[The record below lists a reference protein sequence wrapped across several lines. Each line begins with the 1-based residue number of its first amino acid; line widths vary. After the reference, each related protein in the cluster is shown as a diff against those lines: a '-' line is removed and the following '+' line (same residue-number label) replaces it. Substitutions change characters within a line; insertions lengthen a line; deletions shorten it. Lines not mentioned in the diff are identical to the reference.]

1 MGKIILESKKLI
13 KAYSNGANKLDV
25 INNLN
30 LIKNNI
36 KQNEKVQSSEII
48 TIVGQSG
55 CGKTTLLNLIG
66 GLDRPDSGELMVLG
80 QNILEINN
88 NDAADF
94 RNKNL
99 GLIFQFHH
107 LLPEFTAYENVLMP
121 AMINENVKDKENLA
135 DELFDYVNLTN
146 RKSHYP
152 SELSGGERLRV
163 AVLRALINQPALVL
177 ADEPTGNLDGD
188 NSKKLM
194 RLFKKI
200 NSDFNQTF
208 IITTHDPEVAKI
220 GTRCLKMINGRLRK
234 NNI

>member
-1 MGKIILESKKLI
+1 MCI
-13 KAYSNGANKLDV
+13 
-25 INNLN
+25 
-30 LIKNNI
+30 
-36 KQNEKVQSSEII
+36 
-48 TIVGQSG
+48 
-55 CGKTTLLNLIG
+55 
-66 GLDRPDSGELMVLG
+66 RDS
-80 QNILEINN
+80 
-88 NDAADF
+88 
-94 RNKNL
+94 RNL
-99 GLIFQFHH
+99 GFIFQFHH
-107 LLPEFTAYENVLMP
+107 LLPEFTAHENVLMP

>member
-1 MGKIILESKKLI
+1 MGKIILESKKLV

-30 LIKNNI
+30 L
-36 KQNEKVQSSEII
+36 KVQSSEII

-121 AMINENVKDKENLA
+121 ARINENVKDKENLA

>member
-1 MGKIILESKKLI
+1 MGKIILESKKLV

-30 LIKNNI
+30 L
-36 KQNEKVQSSEII
+36 KVQSSEII

-208 IITTHDPEVAKI
+208 IITTHDTEVAKI

>member
-1 MGKIILESKKLI
+1 MGKIILESKKLV

-30 LIKNNI
+30 L
-36 KQNEKVQSSEII
+36 KVQSSEII

-163 AVLRALINQPALVL
+163 AVLRALIKQPALVL

>member
-1 MGKIILESKKLI
+1 MGKIILESKKLV
-13 KAYSNGANKLDV
+13 KSYSNGANKLDV

-30 LIKNNI
+30 L
-36 KQNEKVQSSEII
+36 KVQSSEII

>member
-1 MGKIILESKKLI
+1 
-13 KAYSNGANKLDV
+13 
-25 INNLN
+25 
-30 LIKNNI
+30 
-36 KQNEKVQSSEII
+36 
-48 TIVGQSG
+48 
-55 CGKTTLLNLIG
+55 
-66 GLDRPDSGELMVLG
+66 MVLG

-121 AMINENVKDKENLA
+121 AMINENLKDKENLA

-208 IITTHDPEVAKI
+208 IITTHDSEVAKI

>member
-1 MGKIILESKKLI
+1 MGKIILESKKLV

-30 LIKNNI
+30 L
-36 KQNEKVQSSEII
+36 KVQSSEII

-163 AVLRALINQPALVL
+163 AVLRLSLIH
-177 ADEPTGNLDGD
+177 
-188 NSKKLM
+188 
-194 RLFKKI
+194 I
-200 NSDFNQTF
+200 
-208 IITTHDPEVAKI
+208 
-220 GTRCLKMINGRLRK
+220 
-234 NNI
+234 

>member
-1 MGKIILESKKLI
+1 MGKIILESKKLV

-30 LIKNNI
+30 L
-36 KQNEKVQSSEII
+36 KVQSSEII

-188 NSKKLM
+188 SSKKLM

>member
-1 MGKIILESKKLI
+1 MGKIILESKKLV

-30 LIKNNI
+30 L
-36 KQNEKVQSSEII
+36 KVQSSEII

-188 NSKKLM
+188 NSKKFCL
-194 RLFKKI
+194 LYT
-200 NSDFNQTF
+200 SDAA
-208 IITTHDPEVAKI
+208 DE
-220 GTRCLKMINGRLRK
+220 
-234 NNI
+234 

>member
-1 MGKIILESKKLI
+1 MGKIILESKKLV

-30 LIKNNI
+30 L
-36 KQNEKVQSSEII
+36 KVQSSEII

-121 AMINENVKDKENLA
+121 AMINENVNDKENLA

>member
-1 MGKIILESKKLI
+1 MGKIILESKKLV

-30 LIKNNI
+30 L
-36 KQNEKVQSSEII
+36 KVQSSEII

-177 ADEPTGNLDGD
+177 VDEPTGNLDGD

>member
-1 MGKIILESKKLI
+1 MGKIILESKKLV

-30 LIKNNI
+30 L
-36 KQNEKVQSSEII
+36 KVQSSEII
-48 TIVGQSG
+48 TVVGQSG

>member
-1 MGKIILESKKLI
+1 MGKIILESKKLD
-13 KAYSNGANKLDV
+13 KAYSNGDNKLDV

-30 LIKNNI
+30 L
-36 KQNEKVQSSEII
+36 KVQSSEII

-121 AMINENVKDKENLA
+121 ARINENVKDKENLA

-177 ADEPTGNLDGD
+177 ADEPTGNLDGY

>member
-1 MGKIILESKKLI
+1 MGKVILESKKLV

-30 LIKNNI
+30 L
-36 KQNEKVQSSEII
+36 KVQSSEII

>member
-1 MGKIILESKKLI
+1 MGKIILESKKLV

-30 LIKNNI
+30 L
-36 KQNEKVQSSEII
+36 KVQSSEII

-55 CGKTTLLNLIG
+55 CGKTTLLNLIA
-66 GLDRPDSGELMVLG
+66 GLDHPDSGELMVLG

>member
-1 MGKIILESKKLI
+1 MGKIILESKKLS

-25 INNLN
+25 IKNLT
-30 LIKNNI
+30 L
-36 KQNEKVQSSEII
+36 KVKTAEII

-55 CGKTTLLNLIG
+55 AGKTTLLNLIG
-66 GLDRPDSGELMVLG
+66 GLDRPDSGELIILG
-80 QNILEINN
+80 KNILKMNN

-94 RNKNL
+94 RNNDL
-99 GLIFQFHH
+99 GFIFQFHH

-121 AMINENVKDKENLA
+121 TLINDNENENLA
-135 DELFDYVNLTN
+135 NELFDYVNLSD
-146 RKSHYP
+146 RKNHFP
-152 SELSGGERLRV
+152 AELSGGERLRV

-177 ADEPTGNLDGD
+177 ADEPTGNLDRD

-194 RLFKKI
+194 NLFKKI
-200 NSDFNQTF
+200 NSDFNQTL
-208 IITTHDPEVAKI
+208 IITTHNPEVAKI